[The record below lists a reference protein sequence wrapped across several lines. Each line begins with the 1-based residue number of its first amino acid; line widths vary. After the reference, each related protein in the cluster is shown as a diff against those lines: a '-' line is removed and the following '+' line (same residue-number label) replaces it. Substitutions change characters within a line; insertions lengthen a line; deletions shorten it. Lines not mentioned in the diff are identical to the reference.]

1 MAACRLANVVKK
13 YVPKKIAEAEI
24 QEIRDSVEFAYP
36 KIMARSPEL
45 KPHYKRMFSF
55 LKDGGEDS
63 FPAEQIQDEMC
74 LLRARYKDVKYQG
87 EDVEPAIDN
96 VLKRARA
103 RNDHDFFRRY
113 SEAIKSPP
121 KNPITPTES
130 FLLFFWARGSF
141 AFTEKDN
148 FPPLVLFT
156 VKDLSR
162 IMQVVFETSG
172 TTESSL
178 EAIIGRKLKLKTI
191 KHCKV
196 TSAQAERWINQF
208 KTYKANHSA
217 QSKDRLDMWG
227 NFLLEQEF
235 VNHICKKFGLSPT
248 EAKGIREFY
257 IKHREAIRRY
267 FEGKHSD
274 KASQQPRRH
283 V

>member
-1 MAACRLANVVKK
+1 
-13 YVPKKIAEAEI
+13 
-24 QEIRDSVEFAYP
+24 
-36 KIMARSPEL
+36 
-45 KPHYKRMFSF
+45 MFSF
-55 LKDGGEDS
+55 LKDGDEDS

-74 LLRARYKDVKYQG
+74 LLMARYKDVKHQC

-113 SEAIKSPP
+113 SEALKSPP
-121 KNPITPTES
+121 KNQITPTES
-130 FLLFFWARGSF
+130 FLLFFWSRGSF
-141 AFTEKDN
+141 AFTEKDS

-162 IMQVVFETSG
+162 LMQAVFETSG

-196 TSAQAERWINQF
+196 TTAQADRWIQLF
-208 KTYKANHSA
+208 TTYKANHSKH
-217 QSKDRLDMWG
+217 SKDRLDMWG
-227 NFLLEQEF
+227 TFLQEQEF
-235 VNHICKKFGLSPT
+235 VNRVCKQFGNSPA
-248 EAKGIREFY
+248 EARRMFEFIRLF
-257 IKHREAIRRY
+257 R
-267 FEGKHSD
+267 GKHSD
-274 KASQQPRRH
+274 KASKQPRRH